1 MNEAMSLADFWT
13 LFAPSITAALV
24 AAALCG
30 VLGFFVVLRRVAF
43 VSAALGQISGLGVA
57 CGFLLGTVFG
67 LDPHEHT
74 PLYLDPVVIAILLSA
89 GTSVVLAYVSR
100 VQRTS
105 PESTVA
111 FVYLAA
117 SALAI
122 IVLASPKIVQEAH
135 EVGDL
140 LFGSTVAV
148 RREHLVELGVVAVV
162 VLATQLLLFKD
173 FLFISFDPEMA
184 RTLGL
189 PVTALDMVLNL
200 SIGVSVTVATR
211 ALGALPVFG
220 FLVLPAGAA
229 LLASQSLR
237 GVLAFSVAGAMF
249 AAGFGFYLS
258 AVLEMPTGPMM
269 VVVAAAYW
277 PLAAA
282 YRLLRDRLRG

>member
-1 MNEAMSLADFWT
+1 LSELSLADFWS
-13 LFAPSITAALV
+13 LFAPSIIAAVVAAL
-24 AAALCG
+24 LCG
-30 VLGFFVVLRRVAF
+30 VLGVFVVLRRVAF
-43 VSAALGQISGLGVA
+43 VAAALGQLSGLGVA
-57 CGFLLGTVFG
+57 TGFLLGTLFG
-67 LDPHEHT
+67 LDPHERT
-74 PLYLDPVVIAILLSA
+74 PWYLDPVLIALVLSA
-89 GTSVVLAYVSR
+89 SVAAALSYVSR

-111 FVYLAA
+111 FAYLSA

-140 LFGSTVAV
+140 LFGNTVAV
-148 RREHLVELGVVAVV
+148 RHEHLLELGVVAGV
-162 VLATQLLLFKD
+162 VLLSQVFLFKD
-173 FLFISFDPEMA
+173 YLFISFDGEMA

-189 PVTALDMVLNL
+189 PVTALDMLLNL

-229 LLASQSLR
+229 LLASESVR
-237 GVLAFSVAGAMF
+237 GVLILSVTGAVV
-249 AAGFGFYLS
+249 AAGLGFYLS
-258 AVLEMPTGPMM
+258 AVLEWPTGPMM

-277 PLAAA
+277 PLAALW
-282 YRLLRDRLRG
+282 RLLRRER